1 MHSIP
6 LAARNGRIPF
16 VHRNLPCHR
25 SASAVTSPEG
35 SVQRK
40 GCGVVSLAKTGRNC
54 GKQRNQRTRKRKKRR
69 RRRTIPTDFTAI
81 TNKQRSGILIGRK
94 WYELVW
100 SATVGVDRFFF
111 LLCLLL
117 LSLTIGEERGCGGRW
132 KGAPNGCARRG
143 TVSGFGRLQSS
154 EFPAGGHL
162 GEAARSDREAK
173 KAGHNRCANV
183 DRNRNAARFHRLDSV
198 RENWSTGGH
207 RFGLSLLR
215 RASNG
220 FWGWGGDEKRG
231 TETKQK
237 KGN

>member
-1 MHSIP
+1 MPPECFGSNI
-6 LAARNGRIPF
+6 AGRQRPAE
-16 VHRNLPCHR
+16 RLRGC
-25 SASAVTSPEG
+25 VTSKNWPKLRE
-35 SVQRK
+35 
-40 GCGVVSLAKTGRNC
+40 AKKPKN
-54 GKQRNQRTRKRKKRR
+54 KKKKKRR

-100 SATVGVDRFFF
+100 SATVGVDRFFL

-117 LSLTIGEERGCGGRW
+117 LSLPIGEERGCGGRW

-173 KAGHNRCANV
+173 KSG
-183 DRNRNAARFHRLDSV
+183 S
-198 RENWSTGGH
+198 
-207 RFGLSLLR
+207 
-215 RASNG
+215 
-220 FWGWGGDEKRG
+220 
-231 TETKQK
+231 
-237 KGN
+237 